1 MEAIS
6 WETIRKINQFHNQ
19 GMANIVWAYAT
30 LAQPNKHLMHAISS
44 ALIASVTDF
53 DPQNLSN
60 TLWAVARFG

>member
-6 WETIRKINQFHNQ
+6 WETIRKVNQPHNQ
-19 GMANIVWAYAT
+19 GMANIIQVHST
-30 LAQPNKHLMHAISS
+30 VAQPSKHVMREVLGSLTNNA
-44 ALIASVTDF
+44 TNF